1 MERTLKVHFFVL
13 KEVISENPVLM
24 YGQYL
29 RAVFHQEQVMM
40 ERIRQII
47 FYDPEGLDFFFSR
60 SDYKHA
66 QLIVSIT
73 HSEVFSA
80 QLGLAVSGTG
90 Q

>member
-1 MERTLKVHFFVL
+1 
-13 KEVISENPVLM
+13 
-24 YGQYL
+24 
-29 RAVFHQEQVMM
+29 MM
-40 ERIRQII
+40 ARIRYLI
-47 FYDPEGLDFFFSR
+47 FYDHKDLDFFSR

-66 QLIVSIT
+66 QLIVSIA